1 MKENK
6 RYKSNRSKEDIENS
20 KTNYDKKFYDG
31 HDESEEDEL
40 H

>member
-20 KTNYDKKFYDG
+20 KTNYDKRFMMVMMNPKKMN
-31 HDESEEDEL
+31 
-40 H
+40 